1 MLYDSS
7 LSCEGEVISLLKE
20 KIKWKI
26 LNIEF
31 NNGKLKVTADFFYGF
46 KEVYDPETDELTGYE
61 AQGNRETLESPVVL
75 TSEQI
80 KLWLDTYW
88 GNKYGPLDAQ
98 TQLLSEIEQMK
109 GYEQLY

>member
-1 MLYDSS
+1 ML
-7 LSCEGEVISLLKE
+7 LLKE

-31 NNGKLKVTADFFYGF
+31 GNGQLKVVTDFYYGF
-46 KEVYDPETDELTGYE
+46 KPTYDPETNELIGYE
-61 AQGNRETLESPVVL
+61 ALGNRETLESPVVL

-80 KLWLDTYW
+80 KLWLDAYW

-98 TQLLSEIEQMK
+98 AQVLAEIESMK
-109 GYEQLY
+109 GYEQIY